1 MKKDD
6 KKGYLKKIKFYLPY
20 DEKMKTHINISG
32 AGIIKYSK
40 NTKKC
45 S

>member
-6 KKGYLKKIKFYLPY
+6 KEGYLKKVKVIFPY
-20 DEKMKTHINISG
+20 DEKMKTHINISSRC
-32 AGIIKYSK
+32 IFKYSK
-40 NTKKC
+40 NTKC